1 MSRVDKIVFIKF
13 LFYSFFKVKVSQIL
27 QKVIVFFLEKGN
39 EIKTSF

>member
-1 MSRVDKIVFIKF
+1 MSRVDKIVFTKF

-27 QKVIVFFLEKGN
+27 QKVIVFFPEKGD